1 LIKWDKVML
10 LIKNEIKEGKKE
22 VIEVKKTTAKKSSV

>member
-1 LIKWDKVML
+1 ML

-22 VIEVKKTTAKKSSV
+22 VIEVKKTTAQKSSV